1 MPEMPIS
8 NSLKAV
14 GPIRNQG
21 CRSRPEPKRE
31 FCFGPSMLLIS
42 SANFVIFSRFCSRG
56 GVCAGQ
62 NAAVALA
69 RHFGLC
75 LLMHAGIIRRPLR
88 NA

>member
-1 MPEMPIS
+1 MKQFPEGGW
-8 NSLKAV
+8 A
-14 GPIRNQG
+14 NQESG
-21 CRSRPEPKRE
+21 LPQSAGAETRILFRSQHVVDFLRQLCHFLEI
-31 FCFGPSMLLIS
+31 LLE
-42 SANFVIFSRFCSRG
+42 G